1 MQTFGTS
8 NQILNGVKDG
18 SLFGYLVCDVH
29 TPAEVFDKISWIN
42 FPPVIQRMEVT
53 SAHLSSYMK
62 ERVTKENIKLPRS
75 TVVQTYNGKQLLLF
89 SPIVKFYLKLG
100 LVITNITKFVQ
111 YEPHVV
117 LEDFVTQITDGRIS
131 AIESGNSALGSS
143 YKNTGNRFVK
153 YYLP

>member
-8 NQILNGVKDG
+8 SQILNGVRNG
-18 SLFGYLVCDVH
+18 SLFGYLVCDVS
-29 TPAEVFDKISWIN
+29 TPDDVFKKISWLN
-42 FPPVIQRMEVT
+42 FPPVIQRMEVDT
-53 SAHLSSYMK
+53 SHLSDYMK
-62 ERVTKENIKLPRS
+62 ERVAAENIKMPRS

-89 SPIVKFYLKLG
+89 SPVIRFYLKLG

-117 LEDFVTQITDGRIS
+117 LKDFVDKITDGRVL

-143 YKNTGNRFVK
+143 YKNTGNRLK
-153 YYLP
+153 